1 MPGCTLIRMS
11 ATHALLQD
19 IPWPPWV
26 DMFTII
32 SHLALTLS
40 CSISFYIYYGKYGAP
55 KQVMNRRLTKFRS
68 LIRPTNNN
76 KEMEEGVEM
85 MGLPDMDNLVENEMT
100 LNTSIPETSF
110 SSCSQDNPLRMQ
122 NKIEY
127 DWTRP

>member
-1 MPGCTLIRMS
+1 
-11 ATHALLQD
+11 
-19 IPWPPWV
+19 
-26 DMFTII
+26 
-32 SHLALTLS
+32 
-40 CSISFYIYYGKYGAP
+40 
-55 KQVMNRRLTKFRS
+55 MNRRLTKFRS

-127 DWTRP
+127 D